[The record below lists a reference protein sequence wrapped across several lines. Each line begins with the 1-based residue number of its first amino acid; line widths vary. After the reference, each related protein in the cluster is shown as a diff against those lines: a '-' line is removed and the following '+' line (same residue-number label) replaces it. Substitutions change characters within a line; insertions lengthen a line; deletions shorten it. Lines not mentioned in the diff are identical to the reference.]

1 VSIPAEQAA
10 AAALCAAAT
19 GAETPVETHISAVF
33 VGRERVLK
41 LRKAVRLP
49 FLDQTAAARR
59 AALAE
64 RELALNA
71 PHAPGLYRGLRRV
84 ARAADGAL
92 ALDGAGEAV
101 ETLVE
106 MAPIPPGDF
115 LDAVAARGGLTPPLL
130 DALGDA
136 VAALHD
142 AAPRVPDGHDEVARF
157 ARVLDGNL
165 SSALAAGLDG
175 EAARAWHA
183 AAHARL
189 EALAPSLA
197 ARADAGFVR
206 RCHGDL
212 HLGNLALW
220 HGRPVPFDALEFD
233 ERLATTDTGY
243 DLAFLLMDLELRAG
257 RAAANRVLA
266 RYVARTGD
274 AWLCAGLALWLST
287 RAMVRAHVS
296 AAAGRD
302 GARYLAFAEDALRP
316 VAPRLV
322 AVGGVTGTGKT
333 RLARALAPL
342 FGAAPGAL
350 HLRSD
355 EIRKRQHGVSPETR
369 LPPAAYTPEASA
381 RVHEELFMM
390 TRTAL
395 GAGHSVIADA
405 MFLDPAMREGI
416 AAAAGA
422 ARFDGLWLTAPAEVL
437 EARVSARSG
446 DASDADATVLR
457 RVLAADPGPLSWH
470 VLDASADAEAA
481 ARAVL
486 GLPPFPNAPAPG

>member
-1 VSIPAEQAA
+1 MTIPAQQAG

-19 GAETPVETHISAVF
+19 GAAAPIETHVSAVF

-41 LRKAVRLP
+41 LKKAVRLP
-49 FLDQTAAARR
+49 FVDLLDPARRIALAAR
-59 AALAE
+59 E
-64 RELALNA
+64 VALNA
-71 PHAPGLYRGLRRV
+71 PHAPGLYRGVRRV
-84 ARAADGAL
+84 MRAADGTL

-101 ETLVE
+101 DAAVE
-106 MAPIPPGDF
+106 MAPIPEADF
-115 LDAVAARGGLTPPLL
+115 LDAVAARGALTPALL

-136 VAALHD
+136 VAALHA
-142 AAPRVPDGHDEVARF
+142 AAPRVPEGHDEVARF

-165 SSALAAGLDG
+165 ASALAAGLDA
-175 EAARAWHA
+175 EAARGWYAGARARLDA
-183 AAHARL
+183 AA
-189 EALAPSLA
+189 PMLA
-197 ARADAGFVR
+197 ARAGFLR

-220 HGRPVPFDALEFD
+220 QGRPVPFDALEFD
-233 ERLATTDTGY
+233 ETLATTDTGY
-243 DLAFLLMDLELRAG
+243 DFAFLVMDLELRAG

-274 AWLCAGLALWLST
+274 AGLCAGLALWLST

-302 GARYLAFAEDALRP
+302 GARYLAFAREALCP
-316 VAPRLV
+316 VPPRLV

-350 HLRSD
+350 HLRTD
-355 EIRKRQHGVSPETR
+355 DVRKRLHGVAPETR
-369 LPPAAYTPEASA
+369 LPAAAYTAEASA

-390 TRTAL
+390 TRAAL
-395 GAGHSVIADA
+395 AAGHSVVADA
-405 MFLDPAMREGI
+405 MFLDPAMRAGI
-416 AAAAGA
+416 AAAAGD
-422 ARFDGLWLTAPAEVL
+422 ARFDGLWLTAPADVL

-446 DASDADATVLR
+446 DASDAGATVLR
-457 RVLAADPGPLSWH
+457 AVLHADPGALSWQ
-470 VLDASADAEAA
+470 VLDATDTPEPA
-481 ARAVL
+481 ARAAL

>member
-1 VSIPAEQAA
+1 
-10 AAALCAAAT
+10 
-19 GAETPVETHISAVF
+19 
-33 VGRERVLK
+33 
-41 LRKAVRLP
+41 
-49 FLDQTAAARR
+49 
-59 AALAE
+59 
-64 RELALNA
+64 
-71 PHAPGLYRGLRRV
+71 
-84 ARAADGAL
+84 
-92 ALDGAGEAV
+92 
-101 ETLVE
+101 
-106 MAPIPPGDF
+106 
-115 LDAVAARGGLTPPLL
+115 
-130 DALGDA
+130 
-136 VAALHD
+136 
-142 AAPRVPDGHDEVARF
+142 
-157 ARVLDGNL
+157 
-165 SSALAAGLDG
+165 
-175 EAARAWHA
+175 
-183 AAHARL
+183 
-189 EALAPSLA
+189 
-197 ARADAGFVR
+197 
-206 RCHGDL
+206 
-212 HLGNLALW
+212 
-220 HGRPVPFDALEFD
+220 
-233 ERLATTDTGY
+233 
-243 DLAFLLMDLELRAG
+243 
-257 RAAANRVLA
+257 
-266 RYVARTGD
+266 
-274 AWLCAGLALWLST
+274 
-287 RAMVRAHVS
+287 
-296 AAAGRD
+296 
-302 GARYLAFAEDALRP
+302 

-446 DASDADATVLR
+446 DASDADASVLR

-481 ARAVL
+481 ARAAL

>member
-1 VSIPAEQAA
+1 VSIPPEQAA

-19 GAETPVETHISAVF
+19 GAAAPIETHISAVF
-33 VGRERVLK
+33 VGAGRVLK

-49 FLDQTAAARR
+49 FLDQTDPARR

-64 RELALNA
+64 RELALNT

-84 ARAADGAL
+84 TRATDGAL
-92 ALDGAGEAV
+92 SLDGEGEPV

-115 LDAVAARGGLTPPLL
+115 LDAVAARGALSPALL
-130 DALGDA
+130 EALADA
-136 VAALHD
+136 VAALHA
-142 AAPRVPDGHDEVARF
+142 AAPRAAPGLDAPAAF
-157 ARVLDGNL
+157 AAVLDGCRD
-165 SSALAAGLDG
+165 SALAAGLDA

-183 AAHARL
+183 AARARL
-189 EALAPSLA
+189 DAVAPALA
-197 ARADAGFVR
+197 ARAAAGFLR

-220 HGRPVPFDALEFD
+220 QGRPVPFDALEFD
-233 ERLATTDTGY
+233 EALATTDTGY

-257 RAAANRVLA
+257 RAAANRVFA

-302 GARYLAFAEDALRP
+302 GAGYLAFARDALRP
-316 VAPRLV
+316 VPPRLV

-342 FGAAPGAL
+342 FGAPPGAL

-355 EIRKRQHGVSPETR
+355 EIRKRQHGVAPETR
-369 LPPAAYTPEASA
+369 LPPAAYTREAGA

-395 GAGHSVIADA
+395 AAGHSVIADA
-405 MFLDPAMREGI
+405 MFLDPAMRAGI

-437 EARVSARSG
+437 EARVSARYG
-446 DASDADATVLR
+446 DASDADASVLR
-457 RVLAADPGPLSWH
+457 QVLAADPGPLSWH
-470 VLDASADAEAA
+470 VLDAAAEAEPA
-481 ARAVL
+481 ARAAL

>member
-1 VSIPAEQAA
+1 MTIPAGQAA
-10 AAALCAAAT
+10 AAALCARET
-19 GAETPVETHISAVF
+19 GAAQPVETHISAVF

-49 FLDQTAAARR
+49 FLDQTDPARR
-59 AALAE
+59 AALAA

-84 ARAADGAL
+84 TRAADGTL
-92 ALDGAGEAV
+92 ALDGAGEPV

-115 LDAVAARGGLTPPLL
+115 LDAVAEAGGLDAPLL

-136 VAALHD
+136 VAALHA
-142 AAPRVPDGHDEVARF
+142 AAPRAPAGHDEVARF
-157 ARVLDGNL
+157 AHVLDGNRD
-165 SSALAAGLDG
+165 SALAAGLDAA
-175 EAARAWHA
+175 AARAWHA
-183 AAHARL
+183 AARARL
-189 EALAPSLA
+189 DALAPALA
-197 ARADAGFVR
+197 ARAAAGFVR

-220 HGRPVPFDALEFD
+220 QGRPVPFDALEFD
-233 ERLATTDTGY
+233 ETLATTDTGY

-266 RYVARTGD
+266 RHVARSGD
-274 AWLCAGLALWLST
+274 AGLCAGLALWLST
-287 RAMVRAHVS
+287 RAMVRAHVL

-302 GARYLAFAEDALRP
+302 GARYLAAAAEFLQP
-316 VAPRLV
+316 SPPRLV
-322 AVGGVTGTGKT
+322 AIGGVTGTGKT
-333 RLARALAPL
+333 RLARGLAPL
-342 FGAAPGAL
+342 IGAAPGAL

-355 EIRKRQHGVSPETR
+355 EIRKRQHGVPPETR
-369 LPPAAYTPEASA
+369 LPPEAYAPEASA
-381 RVHEELFMM
+381 RVHDELFTM
-390 TRTAL
+390 TRAAL
-395 GAGHSVIADA
+395 AAGQSVVADA
-405 MFLDPAMREGI
+405 MFLDPAMRAAI

-422 ARFDGLWLTAPAEVL
+422 ARFDGLWLTAAPDVL
-437 EARVSARSG
+437 ERRVAARRG
-446 DASDADATVLR
+446 DASDADAAVLR

-470 VLDASADAEAA
+470 VLDATADAEPA

-486 GLPPFPNAPAPG
+486 GLPPVGRSAATL